1 MLSGLLPGLGQVYD
15 GRWVRGTLLLLIP
28 IFTLG
33 LAGSFVAIA
42 DPLTSFV
49 LRNAP
54 LVTTLT
60 VGGVLAYHLF
70 VVWDAFLGA
79 GWPRRVADY
88 AVLGAVAL
96 ALVFAYGAVYRESSP
111 WAALAAR
118 IFAPIAGAGPAEAA
132 PPPTWRGTDRLNVL
146 LLGIDTRGPGSTT
159 ANTDTMIVLSL
170 DPLNRT
176 ASMLSLPR
184 DILID
189 RPGVLV
195 DKINAALAFGGP
207 ELSRRVVAD
216 LLGVPI
222 HAYAIVDFAAF
233 ERIVDA
239 VGGVVVDVKRP
250 LRDEFFPTPDFGVE
264 RVEILPGPQ
273 LMKGEVALTYA
284 RSRHDSSDYNR
295 AKRQQDILLA
305 LRSRLA
311 EGELLRRLPGIMD
324 SAGNLVRTNFDT
336 ANVLPLARFES
347 GLESGAIRS
356 DVLYPCGGGFPHC
369 ELRSNQCEGGCYLF
383 ADPAKVRDLAAQLF
397 YDPRVRQENAR
408 VEVRGAGTRSGVA
421 QTVADRLSTRAFAIA
436 LVSDGPAART
446 AVLVRNAAKRYTA
459 DALAAQLGGVPVQ
472 DLPPGDATSADVV
485 LRLGTDFR
493 GLATDG
499 AR

>member
-1 MLSGLLPGLGQVYD
+1 MLSGLLPGLGQTYD
-15 GRWVRGTLLLLIP
+15 GRWVRGTLLLLLP

-54 LVTTLT
+54 LVTALT
-60 VGGVLAYHLF
+60 VGGAFAYHLF
-70 VVWDAFLGA
+70 VVGDAFVRAGLPRRGADYVALGA
-79 GWPRRVADY
+79 I
-88 AVLGAVAL
+88 
-96 ALVFAYGAVYRESSP
+96 ALVLVVGYGSVYRESSP
-111 WAALAAR
+111 WAALAAK
-118 IFAPIAGAGPAEAA
+118 IFAPIAASAPEPASPA
-132 PPPTWRGTDRLNVL
+132 TWSGTDRLNIL
-146 LLGIDTRGPGSTT
+146 LLGIDTRSPDPTT

-250 LRDEFFPTPDFGVE
+250 LRDEFFPTSDFGVE
-264 RVEILPGPQ
+264 RIEILPGPQ
-273 LMKGEVALTYA
+273 LMRGEVALTYA

-295 AKRQQDILLA
+295 AKRQQDVLFA
-305 LRSRLA
+305 LRSRL
-311 EGELLRRLPGIMD
+311 GQGDLLRRLPGIMD
-324 SAGNLVRTNFDT
+324 SAGNLVRTNFDPT
-336 ANVLPLARFES
+336 NVLPLARFGS
-347 GLESGAIRS
+347 GLESGAIRG
-356 DVLYPCGGGFPHC
+356 DVLYPCGSGFPHC

-383 ADPAKVRDLAAQLF
+383 PDPAKVRDLAAQLF

-421 QTVADRLSTRAFAIA
+421 QTVADRLSERAFAIA
-436 LVSDGPAART
+436 SVTDAPAART
-446 AVLVRNAAKRYTA
+446 AVLLRNAAKRYTA

-472 DLPPGDATSADVV
+472 DLPPGDATAADVV